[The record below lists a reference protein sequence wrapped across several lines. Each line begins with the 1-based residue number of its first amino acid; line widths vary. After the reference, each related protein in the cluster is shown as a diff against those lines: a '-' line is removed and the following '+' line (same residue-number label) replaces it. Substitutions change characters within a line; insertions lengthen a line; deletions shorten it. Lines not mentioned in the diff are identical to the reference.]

1 MPFTAK
7 IWNNGRYHA
16 TGAGYGIKILF
27 EDRERY
33 FDRTWQ
39 TVVLHLS
46 GFDYPIEVN
55 VAKPSFWNRTCGE
68 LIKKEIGVWYLSHH
82 PARWNRGNSPQVIIK
97 PLVVEVFS
105 VEFT

>member
-7 IWNNGRYHA
+7 IWNNGRYHHS
-16 TGAGYGIKILF
+16 GAGYGIKISF

-39 TVVLHLS
+39 TVVLYLS
-46 GFDYPIEVN
+46 GVDYPIEVN
-55 VAKPSFWNRTCGE
+55 VAKSSFWNRTCGE
-68 LIKKEIGVWYLSHH
+68 LIKKEIGVWYLRHH
-82 PARWNRGNSPQVIIK
+82 PARWARGNPPQVIMKQIG
-97 PLVVEVFS
+97 ERVFS

>member
-1 MPFTAK
+1 MPFIAK
-7 IWNNGRYHA
+7 IWNNGRYYA
-16 TGAGYGIKILF
+16 TGAGYGLKISV
-27 EDRERY
+27 EDRERS

-68 LIKKEIGVWYLSHH
+68 LIKKEIGVWYLRNH
-82 PARWNRGNSPQVIIK
+82 PARWNRGNPPQVIMKQIGIG
-97 PLVVEVFS
+97 VFS